1 MSSYG
6 KFQSDN
12 AKFTKKESRTN
23 YNPEFNSTVDS
34 KGKKESDK
42 FNENLNKYIEFL
54 SWARFY
60 PDLLLDL
67 LKPKTGGINLHPDQR
82 TFLRATVRFF
92 SFYGVFPRGFGK
104 TFNEVLAMFVISI
117 LFPSIN
123 QSLTAQTKENAAEL
137 LKDKYLEIVKY
148 YPWFHNEIYDKK
160 FSKNDAEITFVNNS
174 RIDILANAQTS
185 KGQRRNRI
193 NIEESALLNSVVYED
208 ALEPIVEV
216 GRMTVGKLGMTNPEE
231 LNQQINFF
239 TTSGFRGSDEYQRSL
254 RMVDDMVDLKGVIV
268 LGSDWHLGCWYGR
281 GSTKKQMQRKK
292 KNTSPIAF
300 AMNYMSHW
308 VGSVENSLVD
318 VNNLL
323 KIRNLTAPVFVPN
336 NDRDYFL
343 GVDVA
348 RSQSTSNNQT
358 SVSVLEVERLDNG
371 KVKSINL
378 VNLVN
383 ISNALSFSAQ
393 AIKVKLIKKQ
403 YNAKMVISDG
413 NGLGSGLIDEFM
425 KSQVNPA
432 DGEILEC
439 WNTINT
445 DAIPDEE
452 VFENC
457 LYDLKAQS
465 NNTEVIVNFIDMVDS
480 GKLRLLEKRKEIDYD
495 LNDRNSFV
503 TSVVPFVQTDFL
515 IEEIVNLQLEHINNG
530 RLKVK
535 RVVRKIDK
543 DRFSSLS
550 YSLWYVK
557 TFEDNITETR
567 DDFDILSAYTI
578 FL

>member
-6 KFQSDN
+6 RYQSDN
-12 AKFTKKESRTN
+12 AKYSKKESRTN
-23 YNPEFNSTVDS
+23 YNPEFNNTVES
-34 KGKKESDK
+34 KGQKESDK
-42 FNENLNKYIEFL
+42 FNDNLNKYIEFL
-54 SWARFY
+54 SWARWN

-82 TFLRATVRFF
+82 TFLRATVRFV

-104 TFNEVLAMFVISI
+104 TFNEVLAMFVIAI

-123 QSLTAQTKENAAEL
+123 LSLTAQTKENSAEL

-174 RIDILANAQTS
+174 RIDILANAQAS
-185 KGQRRNRI
+185 KGNRRNRLQ
-193 NIEESALLNSVVYED
+193 IEESNLLNSAIYED
-208 ALEPIVEV
+208 VLEPIVEI

-254 RMVDDMVDLKGVIV
+254 RMVDSMVELKGVLV

-281 GSTKKQMQRKK
+281 GSTKKQMQSKK

-308 VGSVENSLVD
+308 VGSIENCLVD

-323 KIRNLTAPVFVPN
+323 KIRNLTSPVFIPN
-336 NDRDYFL
+336 DKCDYFL

-348 RSQSTSNNQT
+348 RSQDTSNNQT
-358 SVSVLEVERLDNG
+358 SVAVIEVERLPNG
-371 KVKSINL
+371 KVKSMNL
-378 VNLVN
+378 VNLIN

-393 AIKVKLIKKQ
+393 AIKVKLIKNQ
-403 YNAKMVISDG
+403 YNAKMAATDG
-413 NGLGSGLIDEFM
+413 NGLGSGLIDELM

-432 DGEILEC
+432 DGEILGC

-465 NNTEVIVNFIDMVDS
+465 NNTEVIVNFIDIVDS
-480 GKLRLLEKRKEIDYD
+480 GKLRLLEKRKDIDYD
-495 LNDRNSFV
+495 LNDKNAYL
-503 TSVVPFVQTDFL
+503 TNVVFVQTDFL

-535 RVVRKIDK
+535 RMVRKINK
-543 DRFSSLS
+543 DRYSSVS
-550 YSLWYVK
+550 YCAWYIK

-567 DDFDILSAYTI
+567 DDFDILASYLQ
-578 FL
+578 F